1 MKKKLLCLTLAACL
15 TLSGC
20 SAMLNRSYSS
30 TTPHVDQPATADD
43 PSVLRVENYQ
53 ELVSAV
59 LYLVSQVRE
68 EGVIELYDYTDDVEK
83 DLSAACLEVA
93 KEDPLGAYAVDYI
106 KHAYSRVVSY
116 YRATITVSYRRTPEQ
131 IHSIANVTGSSAIR
145 TELQQALS
153 DFAPE
158 AVLRVAYFDQNED
171 SIAALIRQA
180 YYDTP
185 LAAFGMPESAI
196 TIYPDSGS
204 QRVVEIVLTYPDD
217 PETLRKKSAALLE
230 QAQTLAIPLRGND
243 ASTTA
248 YQVIQAVRARAV
260 YNEEG
265 GSTAYDALVDG
276 SADAL
281 GMALAYELICQQT
294 GLNCEIVIGTRA
306 GRDFYWNAVT
316 SGAGDALYVDTV
328 YGDGFPHA
336 AQEMVQAGYDWTGAP
351 ARADDQQNE

>member
-1 MKKKLLCLTLAACL
+1 
-15 TLSGC
+15 
-20 SAMLNRSYSS
+20 MLDRSYSS
-30 TTPHVDQPATADD
+30 TVPHVDQPATADD
-43 PSVLRVENYQ
+43 PSVLRVKNYQ

-68 EGVIELYDYTDDVEK
+68 EGVIELYDYADDVEK

-116 YRATITVSYRRTPEQ
+116 YRATITISYRRTPDQ

-145 TELQQALS
+145 KELQQALS

-158 AVLRVAYFDQNED
+158 AVLRVAYFDQDQD

-185 LAAFGMPESAI
+185 LAAFGMPASAI
-196 TIYPDSGS
+196 TIYPDAGS

-217 PETLRKKSAALLE
+217 PEVLRKKSAALLE
-230 QAQTLAIPLRGND
+230 QARTLAVPLRGND

-248 YQVIQAVRARAV
+248 YQVIQALRARTV
-260 YNEEG
+260 YSGEG

-281 GMALAYELICQQT
+281 GMALAYELVCQQA
-294 GLNCEIVIGTRA
+294 GLSCELVFGTRA
-306 GRDFYWNAVT
+306 GQEFCWNAVP
-316 SGAGDALYVDTV
+316 SGGGDVLHVDAV
-328 YGDGFPHA
+328 YGDGFPHT
-336 AQEMVQAGYDWTGAP
+336 AQEMVQAGYGWTGAP
-351 ARADDQQNE
+351 ARAEPVPGA